1 LNNDRHGTPAR
12 NTMNASEATNE
23 ALMARFQRDLDAEPF
38 QQIVSRFTRPGLAAA
53 FAVLCDAALAEDALQ
68 EAFLRIV
75 RGAEKYQSSRP
86 FATWFY
92 TVLRNVCVDII
103 RSRSRQ
109 LAAVQEIAT
118 RTSPP
123 AALVAEENAGI
134 ELDLLD
140 ALPRSERAVL
150 MLRVVH
156 EMSFAQVGAIT
167 GISEEAAKKRAQRG
181 LARLRERLAAPAPKS
196 VPDRSRRA

>member
-1 LNNDRHGTPAR
+1 
-12 NTMNASEATNE
+12 MQQSEATNE

-53 FAVLCDAALAEDALQ
+53 LAILSDAALAEDALQ

-109 LAAVQEIAT
+109 LAAVQEIAD
-118 RTSPP
+118 RISPP
-123 AALVAEENAGI
+123 GGPVAESPGADLG
-134 ELDLLD
+134 LLD
-140 ALPRSERAVL
+140 TLPRSERAVL

-156 EMSFAQVGAIT
+156 ELSFVQIAATV

-181 LARLRERLAAPAPKS
+181 LARLRERLTARAPKS

>member
-1 LNNDRHGTPAR
+1 MQT
-12 NTMNASEATNE
+12 SEATDE
-23 ALMARFQRDLDAEPF
+23 ALMERFQHDLDAAPF
-38 QQIVSRFTRPGLAAA
+38 QQIVSRFTPPGLAAA
-53 FAVLCDAALAEDALQ
+53 FAILCDRALAEDALQ

-75 RGAEKYQSSRP
+75 RGAEKYQPSRP

-109 LAAVQEIAT
+109 LAAVQEIAA

-123 AALVAEENAGI
+123 AAAAPADNSGVD
-134 ELDLLD
+134 LDLLD
-140 ALPRSERAVL
+140 TLPRSERAVL

-156 EMSFAQVGAIT
+156 EMSFAQVAAIT

-181 LARLRERLAAPAPKS
+181 LGRLRQRLVGRAPKS